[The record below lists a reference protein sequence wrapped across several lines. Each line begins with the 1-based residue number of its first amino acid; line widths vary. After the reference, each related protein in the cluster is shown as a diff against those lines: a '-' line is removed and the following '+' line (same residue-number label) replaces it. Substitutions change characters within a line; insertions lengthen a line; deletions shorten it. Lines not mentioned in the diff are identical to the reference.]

1 MRLSSLNKY
10 LTFFILIF
18 ATSPLISEETV
29 DIWKKKIKDQSA
41 TEIIQSEKIEKKDTQ
56 SSLKNSAIQEANIDI
71 TNNFENT
78 NNSKPLYGI
87 FDPEENNFSLN
98 MWSQTDGKDIKLA
111 FKRISKIKLSKTA
124 EELFI
129 NTILTFAYSP
139 IKNMSDEEFLDLKI
153 NWLIENKKDDL
164 LEEFLELNKNFK
176 NKKKIIQYLV
186 DKNIS
191 NANISQGC
199 KKLEF
204 ISKENNS
211 TYLEKFKIYCLIFND
226 QKNEAQLLF
235 DLLKE
240 QNLSDSFFDDKIKF
254 LLGLSDVTSNKIRE
268 DNLLNFYLSSV
279 TVDKFEYE
287 PNEQTNKYIW
297 EYLNAANLVKVKDLT
312 DKVKIKTLEI
322 AANQNTLDKSK
333 IFEIYK
339 KLPFDLNSLINAD
352 SVYQS
357 FDGIDSRALI
367 YQKYLLSDNVE
378 NRIKYLF
385 LLKDLFKKQ
394 KLSNIFTEFMSN
406 ELKKV
411 MENDIPESYQE
422 AVTKNIT
429 SERAIKLGRIKYDDK
444 ILHKSKVI
452 RYYTEK
458 NTPIEKS
465 QKDLDNIYKKIKRNK
480 KYFFSTK
487 DLILI
492 ESLSVDGFKIP
503 KEINLTE
510 ITKKYNIPG
519 NLLAFAKN
527 GETGFL
533 ALKIVEIIGED
544 KIKNLDPE
552 TVYFMTN
559 LLNKLKLIKLRNELI
574 VSSLPLR
581 I

>member
-18 ATSPLISEETV
+18 ASSPLISEEAV
-29 DIWKKKIKDQSA
+29 DIWKKENKDQSA
-41 TEIIQSEKIEKKDTQ
+41 TEIIQSERIEKKATQ

-71 TNNFENT
+71 INNFENT

-87 FDPEENNFSLN
+87 FDPEENNFNLN

-139 IKNMSDEEFLDLKI
+139 VKNMSDDEFLDLKI

-164 LEEFLELNKNFK
+164 LEEFLERNKDFK
-176 NKKKIIQYLV
+176 SKKKIIQYLV

-191 NANISQGC
+191 NANVGQGC

-211 TYLEKFKIYCLIFND
+211 AYLEKFKIYCLIFND
-226 QKNEAQLLF
+226 RKNEAQLLF

-268 DNLLNFYLSSV
+268 DNLLNFYLSSI

-287 PNEQTNKYIW
+287 PNEKTNKYIW
-297 EYLNAANLVKVKDLT
+297 EYLNAANLVKIKDLT

-322 AANQNTLDKSK
+322 AANKNTLDKSK

-352 SVYQS
+352 NVYQS
-357 FDGIDSRALI
+357 FDEIDSRALI
-367 YQKYLLSDNVE
+367 YQKYLLSDNIE

-385 LLKDLFKKQ
+385 LLKDLFKRQ

-406 ELKKV
+406 ELKKI
-411 MENDIPESYQE
+411 MENDIPESYQQ
-422 AVTKNIT
+422 AVTKNIISDRT
-429 SERAIKLGRIKYDDK
+429 IKLGRIKYDDK

-458 NTPIEKS
+458 NTPIQKS

-480 KYFFSTK
+480 KYFFSAK

-492 ESLSVDGFKIP
+492 ESLAVDGFKIP
-503 KEINLTE
+503 KEINLIETA
-510 ITKKYNIPG
+510 KKYSIPD
-519 NLLAFAKN
+519 NLLTFAKN

-533 ALKIVEIIGED
+533 ALKMVEIIGED
-544 KIKNLDPE
+544 QIKNLDPE
-552 TVYFMTN
+552 TIYFMTN

>member
-1 MRLSSLNKY
+1 MYFCCKLFNNNIHISTQDAYSQLELCKPN
-10 LTFFILIF
+10 LFLEEFICK
-18 ATSPLISEETV
+18 SV
-29 DIWKKKIKDQSA
+29 DLWKD
-41 TEIIQSEKIEKKDTQ
+41 
-56 SSLKNSAIQEANIDI
+56 NI

-339 KLPFDLNSLINAD
+339 KLP
-352 SVYQS
+352 
-357 FDGIDSRALI
+357 
-367 YQKYLLSDNVE
+367 
-378 NRIKYLF
+378 
-385 LLKDLFKKQ
+385 
-394 KLSNIFTEFMSN
+394 
-406 ELKKV
+406 
-411 MENDIPESYQE
+411 
-422 AVTKNIT
+422 
-429 SERAIKLGRIKYDDK
+429 
-444 ILHKSKVI
+444 
-452 RYYTEK
+452 
-458 NTPIEKS
+458 
-465 QKDLDNIYKKIKRNK
+465 
-480 KYFFSTK
+480 
-487 DLILI
+487 
-492 ESLSVDGFKIP
+492 
-503 KEINLTE
+503 
-510 ITKKYNIPG
+510 
-519 NLLAFAKN
+519 
-527 GETGFL
+527 
-533 ALKIVEIIGED
+533 
-544 KIKNLDPE
+544 
-552 TVYFMTN
+552 
-559 LLNKLKLIKLRNELI
+559 
-574 VSSLPLR
+574 
-581 I
+581 

>member
-492 ESLSVDGFKIP
+492 ESLYVDGFKIP